1 MSEVQKLQASKSSNS
16 SFNEH
21 SAPTKAVCAPSP
33 LPEQSKNPTNKVSLR
48 ILFRELVLVF
58 QKLPCLS
65 CYHSVL
71 QEPPEA
77 FAGFLLGCCVAGLY
91 CLTSLLLF
99 SFLWQPPAY
108 FLAPQLGWGPLS
120 NLTRDPYF
128 PATSTFVWCQ
138 YLPLSS
144 LSYVLFPSFFL
155 ASPSPSSAF
164 WSHFYLHGSHILS
177 FQFISGCEKQREVR
191 NTINRETVRRGI
203 VYHWQRAGGEKAEA
217 ISSARGSN
225 QHSLK
230 PWLHFTFQNSVAGG
244 CAEHVVCNP
253 CFLS

>member
-1 MSEVQKLQASKSSNS
+1 MKHLAFLGADIWVWMWPYFRPLVKCLRCKSFKLQSQAAPASMSTVLRLK
-16 SFNEH
+16 
-21 SAPTKAVCAPSP
+21 PSVLP
-33 LPEQSKNPTNKVSLR
+33 LPFQNRAKIQQTKVSLS

-77 FAGFLLGCCVAGLY
+77 FAGFLLGRCVAGLY

-120 NLTRDPYF
+120 NLTRDTYF

-144 LSYVLFPSFFL
+144 LS
-155 ASPSPSSAF
+155 
-164 WSHFYLHGSHILS
+164 
-177 FQFISGCEKQREVR
+177 
-191 NTINRETVRRGI
+191 
-203 VYHWQRAGGEKAEA
+203 
-217 ISSARGSN
+217 
-225 QHSLK
+225 
-230 PWLHFTFQNSVAGG
+230 
-244 CAEHVVCNP
+244 
-253 CFLS
+253 